1 VGGLHNALTRGD
13 LTKALKAILGDMKGD
28 GGLERYGETLQP
40 VVNPWEL
47 PENRLPRGEATLS
60 RAVAV
65 AAGAAGTF
73 AGAALINRVT
83 HRNRLFVVEKVSVFC
98 PATSQFRVGTTTEA
112 TADAN
117 FGNQLPGH
125 FLDTRFTVGTAAIRI
140 GFGVPA
146 GIVTSLHMIG
156 VALAN
161 TLVYIDELEGCV
173 LHPGFAVFVQTQDD
187 AADFN
192 VNFKWRERVA
202 YPGELV

>member
-1 VGGLHNALTRGD
+1 
-13 LTKALKAILGDMKGD
+13 MKGD

-40 VVNPWEL
+40 VVNTWEL

-83 HRNRLFVVEKVSVFC
+83 HRNRPFVVEQGSVFC
-98 PATSQFRVGTTTEA
+98 PATSQVRAGTTTGA
-112 TADAN
+112 TADAY
-117 FGNQLPGH
+117 FGSQRRGPL
-125 FLDTRFTVGTAAIRI
+125 LDARSTVGTAASRS
-140 GFGVPA
+140 GFGVAA

-173 LHPGFAVFVQTQDD
+173 LHPGFAVFVQSQDE